1 MARIVDSSEGY
12 VFITY
17 KSVFGKNLFF
27 TLCFLSLSFQMNISA
42 IGFSPQ
48 PNTIPMLHDHN
59 EYLNAAVYLKGI
71 EIYEKIISN
80 LANVWIRNRSWMKNI
95 WTNKINYQNI
105 MLHFVIIIASNGQI
119 ISWFMVEYLKWLI
132 MSNEIFPFD
141 SSIDKLTDGS
151 RVPIFENDRVLISV
165 YCTVPVFK
173 AANFSVS
180 LLISILR
187 RIIPKINQFFVEI
200 LNFVV
205 YCQIVYKVTK

>member
-1 MARIVDSSEGY
+1 
-12 VFITY
+12 
-17 KSVFGKNLFF
+17 
-27 TLCFLSLSFQMNISA
+27 
-42 IGFSPQ
+42 
-48 PNTIPMLHDHN
+48 
-59 EYLNAAVYLKGI
+59 
-71 EIYEKIISN
+71 
-80 LANVWIRNRSWMKNI
+80 
-95 WTNKINYQNI
+95 
-105 MLHFVIIIASNGQI
+105 
-119 ISWFMVEYLKWLI
+119 MVEDLKWLI